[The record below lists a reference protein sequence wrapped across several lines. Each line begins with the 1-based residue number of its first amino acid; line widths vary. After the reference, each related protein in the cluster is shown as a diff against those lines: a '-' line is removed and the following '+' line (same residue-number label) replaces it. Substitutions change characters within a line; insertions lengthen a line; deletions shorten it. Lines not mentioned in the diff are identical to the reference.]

1 MTTIDFI
8 TDLFCCVDDT
18 LTQDNINHK
27 HTQAKLYPSE
37 VITVYRFGILDIT
50 IRSLSP
56 ILSEN
61 IHGVLG
67 HLTHISLWN
76 GVRRYH

>member
-8 TDLFCCVDDT
+8 TDLFCCVDDK

-37 VITVYRFGILDIT
+37 VITLALLF
-50 IRSLSP
+50 RSK
-56 ILSEN
+56 
-61 IHGVLG
+61 G
-67 HLTHISLWN
+67 
-76 GVRRYH
+76 